1 QWRRFTFF
9 NKQSIPAT
17 TSGRSWETLRN
28 IEITCSTCGR
38 GSLIFGDIL
47 CSRFHG
53 LVHIVNHNF
62 QVSTFKAFEIT
73 LLHLFQLKLH
83 NVLAAV
89 GIDETGINPVIKVWN
104 MDKRDKNGN
113 PFCGRIISFFKST
126 QVTSFCVHENQAL
139 MAVGFAMGSVALY
152 KGDIAKDSQNK
163 TIHLSIES
171 DARITG
177 LSFHGVGKSSHLFA
191 TTEDLV
197 VSFNLQDK
205 VPKKNILDHR
215 GCQVLCSTLSD
226 TAMDHQFIVA
236 STDAVY
242 AYQPDARGPAF
253 AFEGE
258 KWMAKWFN
266 GYLVVVYKDK
276 GRSSVPSSRWVG
288 WKVGGSNP
296 ARSMKIPEK
305 NIVTIYDT
313 KQKLIAYSSPL
324 PGVQELLYEWG
335 SLFAVAADNNLV
347 CLQEIDIHQKL
358 EMLFKKNLYSLAVN
372 LARSQDL
379 GDEGLVDIFKQYGDH
394 LYSKG
399 DFDGAIAQYI
409 KTIGR
414 LEPSY
419 IIRKFLD
426 AQQIRNLTFYLQAMH
441 ERGLANEDH
450 TTLLLNCFT
459 KLKDVDNLNKFIMT
473 ELHFDVET
481 AIRVCRQAGYYE
493 HALQLAEK
501 HHKHKWYLKIQLEDT
516 HQHRK
521 ALAYIRQLPFNEAE
535 NSVKR
540 YGKALVTH
548 VPEETTDLLKLLCT
562 DVNSFNFYLIFFY
575 STSNLINNKYIY
587 CSFQD
592 IFPLIG
598 ISPIT
603 NHPDYQPSKPTNP
616 QLSTRSVSKS
626 NGVDFIHIFVNSP
639 DMLVKFLEHLI
650 KVQDNAP
657 ETVYNTLLEL
667 YLQKLANPNEI
678 KLESLALNLLKEISV
693 KRYDTDQALLLCQ
706 MNDFRPGILFLYQAC
721 KLYQQILR
729 YHMDHEAHGLVVDTC
744 RRYGGEDGA
753 LWQQALTYFAKQQ
766 GHHATNETIG
776 SLTSHPHIEK
786 HNLLPPLLVV
796 QLLSKNSTVTLG
808 VVRDY
813 ILRRI
818 RQESDEIENCEKS
831 IADYQVET
839 QEMKNKIE
847 QLKTG
852 ATIFQET
859 RCSLCSFE
867 LELPTLHFLCQH
879 AFHVHC
885 FESYADNESE
895 CPVCLP
901 KNQKILEN
909 LREQEQVGIMALH
922 EQFNN
927 QLKRSS
933 DGFSIIADYFSK
945 GVFN

>member
-113 PFCGRIISFFKST
+113 PFCGRVQST
-126 QVTSFCVHENQAL
+126 IPANNQPSMVTSFCVHENQAL

-296 ARSMKIPEK
+296 ARLFPWLSLMIP
-305 NIVTIYDT
+305 
-313 KQKLIAYSSPL
+313 
-324 PGVQELLYEWG
+324 
-335 SLFAVAADNNLV
+335 
-347 CLQEIDIHQKL
+347 
-358 EMLFKKNLYSLAVN
+358 
-372 LARSQDL
+372 
-379 GDEGLVDIFKQYGDH
+379 
-394 LYSKG
+394 
-399 DFDGAIAQYI
+399 
-409 KTIGR
+409 TIGR

-459 KLKDVDNLNKFIMT
+459 KLKDVDNLNKFIMTPET

-562 DVNSFNFYLIFFY
+562 D
-575 STSNLINNKYIY
+575 
-587 CSFQD
+587 
-592 IFPLIG
+592 
-598 ISPIT
+598 
-603 NHPDYQPSKPTNP
+603 YQPSKPTNP

-678 KLESLALNLLKEISV
+678 KSNSELESLALNLLKEISV

-945 GVFN
+945 GVFNKVTLLTDGDSSKPPIGGPRSHGIDPGLQKELLMMQQAN

>member
-1 QWRRFTFF
+1 
-9 NKQSIPAT
+9 
-17 TSGRSWETLRN
+17 
-28 IEITCSTCGR
+28 
-38 GSLIFGDIL
+38 
-47 CSRFHG
+47 
-53 LVHIVNHNF
+53 
-62 QVSTFKAFEIT
+62 
-73 LLHLFQLKLH
+73 
-83 NVLAAV
+83 
-89 GIDETGINPVIKVWN
+89 
-104 MDKRDKNGN
+104 
-113 PFCGRIISFFKST
+113 

-276 GRSSVPSSRWVG
+276 GRSS
-288 WKVGGSNP
+288 
-296 ARSMKIPEK
+296 

-473 ELHFDVET
+473 PETELHFDVET

-562 DVNSFNFYLIFFY
+562 D
-575 STSNLINNKYIY
+575 
-587 CSFQD
+587 
-592 IFPLIG
+592 
-598 ISPIT
+598 
-603 NHPDYQPSKPTNP
+603 YQPSKPTNP

-678 KLESLALNLLKEISV
+678 KMFLLSTNSLLGFTISLSQHPNFSTPDSPSFTHCNSELESLALNLLKEISV

-945 GVFN
+945 GVFNKVIS